1 MNADRCA
8 AQCRKAKRQDMRCKG
23 FDGGYIVV
31 ELPNQQSNKRALKRA
46 YRQPSTMLKQAYQMV
61 QGFTIL
67 FLLLLVGEL
76 ISRVLGLP
84 VPGSILGLLLL
95 LLSLHIG
102 AIKLEWIK
110 PAAELLLRNLSLFF
124 VPPGVGLML
133 YFEPLRD
140 YALPLAAAIVLSML
154 AVMAVVAF
162 VYQHLERKA

>member
-1 MNADRCA
+1 
-8 AQCRKAKRQDMRCKG
+8 
-23 FDGGYIVV
+23 
-31 ELPNQQSNKRALKRA
+31 
-46 YRQPSTMLKQAYQMV
+46 MLKQAFQMV

-76 ISRVLGLP
+76 ISRALGLP

-102 AIKLEWIK
+102 AVKLEWIK

-124 VPPGVGLML
+124 VPPGVGLIL
-133 YFEPLRD
+133 YFEPLRK
-140 YALPLAAAIVLSML
+140 YALPLVAAIVLSML

-162 VYQHLERKA
+162 VYQRLERKA